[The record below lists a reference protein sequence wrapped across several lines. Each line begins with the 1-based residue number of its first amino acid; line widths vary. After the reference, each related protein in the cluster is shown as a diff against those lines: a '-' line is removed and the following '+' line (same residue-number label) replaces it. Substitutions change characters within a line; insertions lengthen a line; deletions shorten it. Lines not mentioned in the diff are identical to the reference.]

1 MMESARRISAASG
14 GEDSPGWRK
23 ASWRSAFDTLS
34 RAGRRIMSYRY
45 AAPLWRSGTPPGEAG
60 RQAREGAGSRQILAA
75 EPNSPPSRTAA
86 AAAAHGP
93 SLGPAPTQVPGPSG
107 PERQVEKATA
117 LVHDLN
123 NLLSVVQVNLQLLD
137 RELADEGQRA
147 LVKEAQD
154 ATGLCDEL
162 IQGLCAEPSGQVVRW
177 LPLDINRELFRI
189 DNLIRK
195 CVGPE
200 IEVEQDLAENL
211 GTIGADPTLFRN
223 AVLNLVANARDS
235 MASGGRLVI
244 ATSNVEIDASAASSH
259 IDAKPGAYVMLSLRD
274 TGTGIAPETLRR
286 VFDPYFTTKTAGRS
300 MGVGL
305 TLVREFC
312 QRFEGFVRVDSEVG
326 RGTIVSVYLP
336 RQDT

>member
-1 MMESARRISAASG
+1 MATEITRQLLPGSG
-14 GEDSPGWRK
+14 FEDSRGLRGGSWKSGLVFLGRWFGRDLIRRCAALLRGSRGAK
-23 ASWRSAFDTLS
+23 AP
-34 RAGRRIMSYRY
+34 AGGQ
-45 AAPLWRSGTPPGEAG
+45 PVELAG
-60 RQAREGAGSRQILAA
+60 IGAGLAPA
-75 EPNSPPSRTAA
+75 RAFHRPKAKGTAV
-86 AAAAHGP
+86 AHGTTLVP
-93 SLGPAPTQVPGPSG
+93 LGHPDTIQREPQVG
-107 PERQVEKATA
+107 RTTA
-117 LVHDLN
+117 FAHDLN
-123 NLLSVVQVNLQLLD
+123 NLLSIVQVNLQLLD
-137 RELADEGQRA
+137 REIANEDQRA
-147 LVKEAQD
+147 LIKDAHEA
-154 ATGLCDEL
+154 TVLCDEL
-162 IQGLCAEPSGQVVRW
+162 IEGLCAERSGQVVRR
-177 LPLDINRELFRI
+177 LPLDINRELALI

-235 MASGGRLVI
+235 MTWGGRLVI

-274 TGTGIAPETLRR
+274 TGTGIAPEILRR
-286 VFDPYFTTKTAGRS
+286 VFDPYFTTKTPGRS

-336 RQDT
+336 RHDT